1 MKTDVSK
8 QALQRMPYYLQHLRK
23 MLSEGKKEVSA
34 PFLAKEFGFTEVQ
47 VRKDLACVSSVQGK
61 AKVGFN
67 VSSLIVDIED
77 LLDYKHSKKA
87 VIVGY
92 GQLGHALMGF
102 TGFSEYGIDIVAA
115 FDSDPGKVGITSSA
129 KPVLSV
135 EDLHDYCNENDV
147 KIGIITV
154 PGEHAQNA
162 CNLLVK
168 AGIKAI
174 WNFAPVHLNVCTDI
188 LVQNEN
194 MAASLALLFNHLR
207 ESGLS

>member
-1 MKTDVSK
+1 MKTDVSR

-23 MLSEGKKEVSA
+23 MLSQGKKEVSA

-67 VSSLIVDIED
+67 VASLITDIEE
-77 LLDYKHSKKA
+77 LLDYKHSKNA

-115 FDSDPGKVGITSSA
+115 FDNCCDKLGTTSNS
-129 KPVLSV
+129 KPVLPV
-135 EDLHDYCNENDV
+135 EDLHDFCSKNDI

-154 PGEHAQNA
+154 PGEHAQAA
-162 CNLLVK
+162 CDLLVE

-174 WNFAPVHLNVCTDI
+174 WNFAPVHLNVNTDI

-194 MAASLALLFNHLR
+194 MAASLALLFNHLK
-207 ESGLS
+207 ESD